1 MTTFIPDR
9 LRILHIVPYYDP
21 AWAYGGPVRAIYELT
36 VRLAARGHEVTVC
49 TTDAYNATSRAKPGE
64 HAIDGVCVIRF
75 PNLSNSLAWSRI
87 FIPRGMRPAL
97 RRLLANADVAHL
109 TEFRSMLNAHALPA
123 LRRSGIPYVVM
134 PQGSLPAELGR
145 TSIKRVYD
153 ALVGR
158 PLLERASVL
167 HALTEMERDQY
178 LSLGAPPDRIF
189 ISPNGIDVDAFMLDV
204 DVAAFKR
211 EHNIPEGRPVVGFL
225 ARLNRIKGPEFLV
238 GAFARVLSQCPEAM
252 LVLVGPD
259 DGERPA
265 IEAQIAGLGIGSSVR
280 FIGYVGDDRSKAA
293 AYRSFDIYVL
303 PSRYEIQGITPLEAL
318 LNGVPVITTDR
329 CGLTPTLVREGIGQ
343 SVAFGDEAALAAS
356 ILHVLSSPAEARVTA
371 ERGREYVARHFNWD
385 VLTDEWIEV
394 YRASIT
400 MRGGQG

>member
-1 MTTFIPDR
+1 MTSSIPDR

-49 TTDAYNATSRAKPGE
+49 TTDAYTATTRAAPGE
-64 HAIDGVCVIRF
+64 HTIDGVRVIRF

-87 FIPRGMRPAL
+87 FVPRGMRPAL
-97 RRLLANADVAHL
+97 TRLLANADVAHL

-123 LRRSGIPYVVM
+123 LRRSGTPYVVM

-158 PLLERASVL
+158 TLLEQASVL

-178 LSLGAPPDRIF
+178 LALGAHPDRIF
-189 ISPNGIDVDAFMLDV
+189 ISPNGIDVDAFNLEADV
-204 DVAAFKR
+204 SAFKR
-211 EHNIPEGRPVVGFL
+211 EHDIPEGRPIVGFL
-225 ARLNRIKGPEFLV
+225 ARLNRIKGPEFLIS
-238 GAFARVLSQCPEAM
+238 AFAHVLSQCPDAL

-259 DGERPA
+259 DGQRPA
-265 IEAQIAGLGIGSSVR
+265 VEAQIAQLGIGPSVR
-280 FIGYVGDDRSKAA
+280 FIGYLGDDRSKAA
-293 AYRSFDIYVL
+293 AYRSFDVYVL

-318 LNGVPVITTDR
+318 LNGIPVITTDR

-343 SVAFGDEAALAAS
+343 SVAFGDEASLAAS
-356 ILHVLSSPAEARVTA
+356 ILHVLSSPAGARIA
-371 ERGREYVARHFNWD
+371 AGRGRDYVTRHFNWD
-385 VLTDEWIEV
+385 ALTDEWVEV
-394 YRASIT
+394 YRRIGRPIS
-400 MRGGQG
+400 